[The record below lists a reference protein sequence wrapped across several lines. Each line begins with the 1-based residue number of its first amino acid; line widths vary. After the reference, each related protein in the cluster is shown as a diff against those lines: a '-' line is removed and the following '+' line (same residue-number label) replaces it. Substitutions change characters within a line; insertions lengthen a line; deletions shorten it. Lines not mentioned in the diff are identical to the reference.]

1 MATRKPKVR
10 PFGQDIQSGPP
21 GAILARMY
29 RKILSDLGVT
39 SDRYD
44 ALMNRYVAKAQL
56 YPNRKEKAAAR
67 ASLSKELLKEF
78 MTWKTLVKG
87 IMFLAVP
94 KFDLSI
100 RLHHASGRSQST
112 ASRSCWM
119 TILKTVP
126 MTRSNNSWN

>member
-1 MATRKPKVR
+1 MAPRKPKVR

-29 RKILSDLGVT
+29 RKILNDLGVT

-100 RLHHASGRSQST
+100 RLHHASGKVTEHS
-112 ASRSCWM
+112 
-119 TILKTVP
+119 LTVVLDDDLEDGP
-126 MTRSNNSWN
+126 DDKE

>member
-1 MATRKPKVR
+1 
-10 PFGQDIQSGPP
+10 
-21 GAILARMY
+21 MY

-94 KFDLSI
+94 KFDFTI
-100 RLHHASGRSQST
+100 RLYHASGKVTEHS
-112 ASRSCWM
+112 
-119 TILKTVP
+119 LTVVLDEDTEESEEVATVCYAVI
-126 MTRSNNSWN
+126 MAADMAHFLHH